1 MKERT
6 ESKPLL
12 DFSASLFCLL
22 WAVGDLMALW
32 DLRADSHCH
41 WGLSSLRLLSS
52 LFLKKVYCI
61 EVLVIYSVV
70 FLSVVQQNAS
80 IIHIYLF

>member
-1 MKERT
+1 MKERN

-41 WGLSSLRLLSS
+41 WGLSSLRLLILPFVSR
-52 LFLKKVYCI
+52 
-61 EVLVIYSVV
+61 V
-70 FLSVVQQNAS
+70 FALTT
-80 IIHIYLF
+80 